1 MTLKVFTQNFF
12 KGLQLS
18 RFRACIIF
26 FALLVYFL
34 SGIAPVGAKTIA
46 VIPVEDLSKGVNSP
60 NFELT
65 SYLADELSARS
76 MDIVS
81 EDDVISFMAAER
93 VRWLGYLETDQII
106 KAKNGLG
113 ADLILLGTVT
123 QQRDKLSPTFG
134 LSLQLI
140 RTIDAKTIW
149 SASGGLSLAEIQ
161 NLLRLNE
168 PATLDE
174 LWPILV
180 KNVMSEWPSDLGE
193 KMVQAL
199 VFDID
204 SGELPPT
211 LQIKGINLSPRYV
224 RPGEMVKCAVHLE
237 KGEEVVETPQ
247 VFLKVGSRI
256 HLAQQSTEGLFYE
269 ASWTGSEIEKGIFRE
284 VGHEALKLAAT
295 ELSPQLFEG
304 VWPSLDEDD
313 SYPVTLI
320 LNWPD
325 GKRQIAYVGNYSVD
339 SAPPE
344 TDMFITGKKLSDL
357 VTFSD
362 EILIVPKMKVREP
375 TSHWRIHV
383 ENDTGR
389 IILGDEGDGNLP
401 KYFFWR
407 GTGYSGRPAKDGIYR
422 MVLKVWDRA
431 GNDYETVRE
440 VRYKSD
446 PPDLIVSVEKMEQH
460 LRFSIDRE
468 DKEVPL
474 AFWYVETWNEKGDL
488 IKASDG
494 KELPYVYD
502 IPLPDDREIGQIEG
516 IVAMKDVLGNQ
527 TRLVIS
533 DLYLLALQQEKDK
546 EEEATETSE
555 LEKDSWS
562 WIPNF

>member
-1 MTLKVFTQNFF
+1 M
-12 KGLQLS
+12 
-18 RFRACIIF
+18 
-26 FALLVYFL
+26 
-34 SGIAPVGAKTIA
+34 
-46 VIPVEDLSKGVNSP
+46 
-60 NFELT
+60 
-65 SYLADELSARS
+65 
-76 MDIVS
+76 
-81 EDDVISFMAAER
+81 
-93 VRWLGYLETDQII
+93 
-106 KAKNGLG
+106 
-113 ADLILLGTVT
+113 ILLGTVT
-123 QQRDKLSPTFG
+123 QQRDKGSPTFG
-134 LSLQLI
+134 LSLQLL
-140 RTIDAKTIW
+140 RTSDAKSIW

-180 KNVMSEWPSDLGE
+180 KNVMTEWPSDLNE

-199 VFDID
+199 IFDLE

-224 RPGEMVKCAVHLE
+224 RPGEMVKCSVQLDMGDDFIE
-237 KGEEVVETPQ
+237 NPQ

-304 VWPSLDEDD
+304 VWPSLEEDD

-320 LNWPD
+320 LNWPN
-325 GKRQIAYVGNYSVD
+325 GERQIAYVGNYSVD
-339 SAPPE
+339 SSPPE
-344 TDMFITGKKLSDL
+344 TDMFIAGKRMGDL

-362 EILIVPKMKVREP
+362 EVLIVPKMKVREP
-375 TSHWRIHV
+375 TSHWKIHV
-383 ENDTGR
+383 EDNFGR
-389 IILGDEGDGNLP
+389 IVISDEGDGNLP
-401 KYFFWR
+401 KNFFWR
-407 GTGYSGRPAKDGIYR
+407 GTRYSGRPAEDGIYR

-431 GNDYETVRE
+431 GNDYETAQD

-446 PPDLIVSVEKMEQH
+446 PPDLLVSVEKLDKS

-468 DKEVPL
+468 DKEIPL
-474 AFWYVETWNEKGDL
+474 AFWYVETWNEDGDL
-488 IKASDG
+488 LKASDG
-494 KELPYVYD
+494 NDLPYVYD
-502 IPLPDDREIGQIEG
+502 IPIPDDREVGKIEG
-516 IVAMKDVLGNQ
+516 IVAMKDILGNQ

-533 DLYLLALQQEKDK
+533 DLYLLALQQEED
-546 EEEATETSE
+546 ENQEATEATE

-562 WIPNF
+562 WVPNF